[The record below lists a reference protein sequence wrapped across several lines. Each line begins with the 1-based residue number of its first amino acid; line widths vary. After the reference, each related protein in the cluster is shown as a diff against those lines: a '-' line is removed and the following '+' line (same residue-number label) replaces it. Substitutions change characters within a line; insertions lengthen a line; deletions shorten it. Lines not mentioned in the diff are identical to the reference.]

1 MRDRRICLTHS
12 TFPIQ
17 SQSVE
22 TLIHEAYI
30 RFGEAISTSK
40 IEELRNKH
48 RRKTVHQ
55 FEIET
60 ENIIVKQFKD
70 NGYVELDVFVNKI
83 WEMKSNIFCMLQV
96 L

>member
-1 MRDRRICLTHS
+1 M
-12 TFPIQ
+12 
-17 SQSVE
+17 E

-70 NGYVELDVFVNKI
+70 NGLVEAHFWLVQDVEQKF
-83 WEMKSNIFCMLQV
+83 SMLQV
-96 L
+96 LRN

>member
-1 MRDRRICLTHS
+1 MKSGIVGMKFS
-12 TFPIQ
+12 VFQ

-48 RRKTVHQ
+48 RRLTVHQ

-70 NGYVELDVFVNKI
+70 NGFV
-83 WEMKSNIFCMLQV
+83 LQF
-96 L
+96 